1 MYSIQYQNKIGKRFF
16 ESAINKV
23 QILNYLL
30 KELLK
35 TAVLY
40 LKVKRLIL
48 NKKSH
53 QNN

>member
-1 MYSIQYQNKIGKRFF
+1 MYSIQYQNKNGKRFF